1 MKLAK
6 DKNRGG
12 SEGKTCIALGRKK
25 RARGGRKK
33 KELGKKNNERKG
45 KKVQDEST
53 NDYTNNFKH

>member
-25 RARGGRKK
+25 RASGGRKK
-33 KELGKKNNERKG
+33 KELGEGG
-45 KKVQDEST
+45 KKKS
-53 NDYTNNFKH
+53 